1 MAKICIQFPPPP
13 PPVFTAY
20 FSASVVLS
28 ATRCGVPGAA
38 SQLRMLESFQ
48 RTLFFSFSPF
58 SPPSPSPPQDGAS
71 VASHLC
77 EHSLWEG
84 HLSLILGQ
92 KEDVCVRCTIVWDIS
107 CCCPLCYL
115 CLPLHLVKDGGK
127 TRFLYMES
135 NKSRLPPPLAKSSW
149 DWGRDN
155 PRFAWNRREA
165 ICIYSN
171 SFFWDLC
178 EWGTVGLRFFY
189 VVLWVQQVLLGHLLF
204 LPRRRTK

>member
-1 MAKICIQFPPPP
+1 MAKICIQFPP

-20 FSASVVLS
+20 FSASVILS
-28 ATRCGVPGAA
+28 ATVWCPPRGGVSAQNAGKFPEN
-38 SQLRMLESFQ
+38 SLL
-48 RTLFFSFSPF
+48 LSPF

-77 EHSLWEG
+77 EHPLWEG

-107 CCCPLCYL
+107 CCCTLREL

-135 NKSRLPPPLAKSSW
+135 NKSRLPPLAKSSW
-149 DWGRDN
+149 DWGRDT

-165 ICIYSN
+165 IWIYSN
-171 SFFWDLC
+171 SFFGNC
-178 EWGTVGLRFFY
+178 VNEV
-189 VVLWVQQVLLGHLLF
+189 
-204 LPRRRTK
+204 P